1 MSPLSFPFFAQR
13 ETMTVAIEL
22 RIAETD
28 LWNQEAIESPGA
40 AFDGAGQ
47 DRSFSVDRWWWKD
60 GRCTSGGTPGCSEN
74 I

>member
-1 MSPLSFPFFAQR
+1 
-13 ETMTVAIEL
+13 MTVAIEL

-47 DRSFSVDRWWWKD
+47 DRSFRVDRLVVD
-60 GRCTSGGTPGCSEN
+60 GRNKWPNCWL
-74 I
+74 

>member
-1 MSPLSFPFFAQR
+1 MSPLSFPFFSQW

-40 AFDGAGQ
+40 AFGGAGQ
-47 DRSFSVDRWWWKD
+47 DRWFSVDRWEWKD
-60 GRCTSGGTPGCSEN
+60 GTCHKWPNSWL
-74 I
+74 